1 MNKVLKYIREQNN
14 ITKDEMANTLGITRQ
29 TYYKYELGENE
40 LTIDI
45 VRKIASKFNVDYVD
59 IIENKIPQ
67 EFNYNIINTR
77 KLNKKEQNIDIR
89 IDIPQENIDKFKQ
102 VLLYILN
109 RIGSRPN
116 VGQMVIYKLLYFI
129 DFDYYEL
136 YEEQLM
142 GLKYIKN
149 DFGPTPVSFA
159 KIVKQMEKEEL
170 IEEIKTKR
178 YDYEMTKYL
187 PLVEA
192 DLSSITAKEIM
203 FINEEIEKYGNK
215 SATELSQISHSDV
228 PWIGTKPKDIIPYE
242 SVFYRTPDTSVR
254 RYEDY

>member
-59 IIENKIPQ
+59 IIENNIPQ

>member
-67 EFNYNIINTR
+67 EFNYSIINTR

-215 SATELSQISHSDV
+215 SATELSQLSHSDV

>member
-14 ITKDEMANTLGITRQ
+14 ITKDEMASVLGIVRQ
-29 TYYKYELGENE
+29 TYYKYESGESE
-40 LTIDI
+40 LAIDV
-45 VRKIASKFNVDYVD
+45 VRKIATKFNVDYAD
-59 IIENKIPQ
+59 IIDNRIPQ
-67 EFNYNIINTR
+67 QVDYNIIETKKN
-77 KLNKKEQNIDIR
+77 NKKEQSTNIR
-89 IDIPQENIDKFKQ
+89 IDIPQENIEKFKQ
-102 VLLYILN
+102 VFLYILN
-109 RIGSRPN
+109 RIGSKPN

-159 KIVKQMEKEEL
+159 KILKQMEKDNMIVEV
-170 IEEIKTKR
+170 KTKR

-192 DLSSITAKEIM
+192 DLSNITAKEIM

-215 SATELSQISHSDV
+215 SAKELSQISHNDI
-228 PWIGTKPKDIIPYE
+228 PWIGTKPKAVIPYE
-242 SVFYRTPDTSVR
+242 AVFYRTSDTSVR
-254 RYEDY
+254 KYEND